1 MSSRRIDPDEYS
13 DGEYQQDEQHSQKIN
28 GKIERMQLKIDELTR
43 ELTNERTNHE
53 LLKQQVKSSSDNGV
67 MTTVL
72 RSEFATFIVNNAL
85 HVPNVHD
92 SGDMNDENCVLIL
105 QTASKMIQSLKE
117 SSSGSG
123 TNRPGS
129 TSGERVHTTT
139 STRAHTPAQSETE
152 LMQRI
157 KNLEFELRLALGA
170 AEDIKA
176 LKAKLLQ
183 LVDRVRI
190 EKEKKMQTESELS
203 SVKKK
208 MAMLG
213 DHMEKLM
220 TYLKHEAA
228 GKIRA
233 VESLRA
239 SERAAAKFKEETA
252 LIVKKGV
259 AKDRLVLE
267 LREGSKILEDQLR
280 LMDEKYLELR
290 TKLDYAR
297 ESSIKKIAKAEAKAK
312 ELRIKFALASGSTS
326 MILDNA
332 IALPEI
338 YSTGN
343 TAEKSWGTASQSDSQ
358 SDLQSNYS
366 KKSAAKLNKM
376 SKSMTSIARGHSSG
390 SQYEEAH
397 REPSMDVVLEKIRK
411 QSGGKVEWSDDK
423 LRDLTKSR

>member
-1 MSSRRIDPDEYS
+1 
-13 DGEYQQDEQHSQKIN
+13 
-28 GKIERMQLKIDELTR
+28 
-43 ELTNERTNHE
+43 
-53 LLKQQVKSSSDNGV
+53 
-67 MTTVL
+67 
-72 RSEFATFIVNNAL
+72 
-85 HVPNVHD
+85 
-92 SGDMNDENCVLIL
+92 
-105 QTASKMIQSLKE
+105 MIKSLKE
-117 SSSGSG
+117 SSHENI
-123 TNRPGS
+123 TNRPAS
-129 TSGERVHTTT
+129 VSGERVHTTT
-139 STRAHTPAQSETE
+139 STRAHTPAQSDSE

-190 EKEKKMQTESELS
+190 EKENKLKAETELNT
-203 SVKKK
+203 VKKK

-228 GKIRA
+228 AKIRA
-233 VESLRA
+233 VESLRT

-259 AKDRLVLE
+259 AKDRLILE

-338 YSTGN
+338 YSTGGN
-343 TAEKSWGTASQSDSQ
+343 TGEKSWATQSQSDSQ

-366 KKSAAKLNKM
+366 KKGGSKLNKM
-376 SKSMTSIARGHSSG
+376 SKSMASLPRGHSSG
-390 SQYEEAH
+390 SQYEEVH

-411 QSGGKVEWSDDK
+411 QSGGKVEWSNDK